1 MEGQIFVKTLTS
13 KIITLWSDIGDTV
26 ARLKGRIQDK
36 EGIPSDQQRLYF
48 AGEEL
53 LEDEYLLSDYGI
65 KPNSTLDLRLQL
77 RLRVGKPIIYIRS
90 PNTLSDVSVSLSLT
104 SAWSF
109 SALYPSA
116 DIVHEDGTETIQW
129 SVSTSPDDTL
139 LDKHTGLQVSYLFW
153 EAE

>member
-1 MEGQIFVKTLTS
+1 MAQGQIFVKTLTG
-13 KIITLWSDIGDTV
+13 KTITLSSDIGDTV
-26 ARLKGRIQDK
+26 AGLKGRIQDK
-36 EGIPSDQQRLYF
+36 EGIPPDHQRLYF

-65 KPNSTLDLRLQL
+65 KPNSTLDLQL
-77 RLRVGKPIIYIRS
+77 KLRGGKPIIYILS
-90 PNTLSDVSVSLSLT
+90 PNTLSNVSVSLSLT

-116 DIVHEDGTETIQW
+116 DIANNNGMETVQW
-129 SVSTSPDDTL
+129 IVRTSPDGTL

>member
-1 MEGQIFVKTLTS
+1 MAQGQIFVKTLTG
-13 KIITLWSDIGDTV
+13 KTITLSSDIGDTV
-26 ARLKGRIQDK
+26 AGLKGRIQDK
-36 EGIPSDQQRLYF
+36 EGIPPDHQRLYF

-65 KPNSTLDLRLQL
+65 KPNSTLDLQL
-77 RLRVGKPIIYIRS
+77 KLRGGKPIIYILS
-90 PNTLSDVSVSLSLT
+90 PNTLSNVSVSLSLA

-116 DIVHEDGTETIQW
+116 DIANNNGMETVQW
-129 SVSTSPDDTL
+129 IVRTSPDGTL